1 MRIWGYVA
9 VAATLALSA
18 CSSGTGPGPTPSAP
32 GPSPSV
38 LDQPRPLGHA
48 QPDAHTEP
56 RPAGPDRRRTP
67 SIKPIGATQW
77 ARIVAAGVWRKECP
91 VGRQGL
97 RRIEVNHHD
106 FDGGVQRGVLVVNAD
121 VAESVARIFTQL
133 FDAGFPIRKM
143 RPMEEY
149 GGDDDVAMLD
159 DDTSGFNCRKP
170 AQANAPPTLSP
181 HANGR
186 AIDVNPFEN
195 PWVDPRCDCWNPD
208 EDVRDEAAP
217 GQGVITKGSIAWTI
231 FTDEGWIWQDI
242 KTPDYM
248 HFDTGYPSV
257 GPPSATPAPSTSRAD
272 RGRGRRCRSVGPA
285 QGWGYDPRAA
295 RRRRPR

>member
-9 VAATLALSA
+9 VAAALALTA
-18 CSSGTGPGPTPSAP
+18 CDAGSTAAPIASTPALTPSGTSEPSPSATVSPTPTPSPDPPAP
-32 GPSPSV
+32 PT
-38 LDQPRPLGHA
+38 A
-48 QPDAHTEP
+48 DAV
-56 RPAGPDRRRTP
+56 
-67 SIKPIGATQW
+67 IKPVGAKQW
-77 ARIVAAGVWRKECP
+77 ARIVEAGVWRKECP
-91 VGRQGL
+91 VGRAGL
-97 RRIEVNHHD
+97 RRIDVNHHD
-106 FDGGVQRGVLVVNAD
+106 FDGGIQRGVLVVNAD
-121 VAESVARIFTQL
+121 VAESVARIFTKL

-149 GGDDDVAMLD
+149 DGDDDVAMLD

-186 AIDVNPFEN
+186 AIDVNPYEN
-195 PWVDPRCDCWNPD
+195 PWIDPRCDCWNPD
-208 EDVRDEAAP
+208 AAGAKKP
-217 GQGVITKGSIAWTI
+217 RRGPGVITKGSIAWTI

-257 GPPSATPAPSTSRAD
+257 GPPSATPAPSTSS
-272 RGRGRRCRSVGPA
+272 G
-285 QGWGYDPRAA
+285 
-295 RRRRPR
+295 